1 MYFMRNTKTVGQ
13 PKVGMKNARQI
24 TRAEADVTGLP
35 RWVNIYTS
43 SATGQTAFKDCDLE
57 GGAKDVFAC
66 RKALTAH
73 WGN

>member
-1 MYFMRNTKTVGQ
+1 MRNTNAGQ
-13 PKVGMKNARQI
+13 PKVGMKNARQL
-24 TRAEADVTGLP
+24 TRTEAEVTGLP

-43 SATGQTAFKDCDLE
+43 PATGETAFKDCDLA

-66 RKALTAH
+66 RKALNAH

>member
-1 MYFMRNTKTVGQ
+1 MRNTKTVGQ

-43 SATGQTAFKDCDLE
+43 PATGETAFKDCDLA

-73 WGN
+73 WAN